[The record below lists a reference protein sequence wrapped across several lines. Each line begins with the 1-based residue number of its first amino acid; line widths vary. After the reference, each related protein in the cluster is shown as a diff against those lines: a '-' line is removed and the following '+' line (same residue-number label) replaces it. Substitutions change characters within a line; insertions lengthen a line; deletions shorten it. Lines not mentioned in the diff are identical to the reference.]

1 MTLLVFGRTGQLARE
16 LARRAPDAVFLDR
29 TAADLTDPEGCVAAI
44 AARAPAAVINAAA
57 YTAVDRAEEEE
68 ELARTINADAPGAMA
83 EACAYRSV
91 PLVHFSTDYVFD
103 GRESKPRHPDDPVA
117 PLGAYGRT
125 KLAGEVAIR
134 EAGGPH
140 VILRTSWVFSAH
152 GTNFLKTMLR
162 LAEAR
167 DTLNIVDD
175 QIGGPTP
182 AGDIAAACLQIASA
196 LANAPRK
203 TGTYHYAG
211 APDVSWRE
219 FAEAI
224 FSQAGY
230 EVAVT
235 GIPTSAY
242 PTPACRP
249 LNSRLDCSTT
259 EAAFGV
265 GRPDWHRGVAEVL
278 ATLGVADAKTRRS
291 EKKYGNA

>member
-1 MTLLVFGRTGQLARE
+1 MTLLVFGRTGQVARE

-29 TAADLTDPEGCVAAI
+29 TEADLTDPEGCVAAI
-44 AARAPAAVINAAA
+44 AAHAPAAVINAAA
-57 YTAVDRAEEEE
+57 YTAVDRAEDEE

-83 EACAYRSV
+83 EACAPRGV
-91 PLVHFSTDYVFD
+91 PLVHLSTDYVFD
-103 GRESKPRHPDDPVA
+103 GRGSKPWRPDDPVA

-134 EAGGPH
+134 DAGGPH

-152 GTNFLKTMLR
+152 GTNFAKTMLR

-167 DTLNIVDD
+167 DTLDIVDD

-182 AGDIAAACLQIASA
+182 ASDIAASCLQIASA
-196 LANAPRK
+196 LAKEPEK
-203 TGTYHYAG
+203 SGTYHYAG

-242 PTPACRP
+242 PTPARRP

-259 EAAFGV
+259 EAAFGI
-265 GRPDWHRGVAEVL
+265 GRPDWRRGVDEVL
-278 ATLGVADAKTRRS
+278 AALGVADGEIGPT
-291 EKKYGNA
+291 EKKY